1 MWGFSWICWFKNDV
15 LWYSPIWPHSDSY
28 PRLSYTQ
35 NPYRYAVMV
44 WFSEPGCLGIC
55 YFTYSATISRSCQK
69 SLAILFQVWDTN
81 LDKIFQNSKSVLI
94 NQVTEEIQTFDVNK
108 PTCIQTDWNKGGLG
122 YLLLQKRCPCPMGR
136 APTCCWNG
144 WRLVCVGSCFTHGG
158 DTNYSP
164 TEGESLGSAWSLN
177 HVRMFVLSVKHSSL
191 SHTSSHVWVYL
202 ITGNHPVFLISGS
215 ASSKKKTAHNFKI
228 QHNPGKWNWKADV
241 FLDILLIWKKHELV
255 YIWTDV

>member
-1 MWGFSWICWFKNDV
+1 
-15 LWYSPIWPHSDSY
+15 
-28 PRLSYTQ
+28 
-35 NPYRYAVMV
+35 MV

-122 YLLLQKRCPCPMGR
+122 YLLLQKRCPCPMDR

-144 WRLVCVGSCFTHGG
+144 WRLVFVGSCFTHGV
-158 DTNYSP
+158 DANYSP

-177 HVRMFVLSVKHSSL
+177 QSENVCAKCETLLTVTHLKPCLGIFNNRESS
-191 SHTSSHVWVYL
+191 S
-202 ITGNHPVFLISGS
+202 ISNLRI
-215 ASSKKKTAHNFKI
+215 SKPKEKALAHYFKI
-228 QHNPGKWNWKADV
+228 QHNPGKWNWGADA
-241 FLDILLIWKKHELV
+241 FPRYPANSKNKN
-255 YIWTDV
+255 